1 MVAAL
6 FAATAL
12 MAVPTAAMAQ
22 SPSTFQGD
30 LDPLNDSGASGT
42 ATVML
47 NGQEATVEITS
58 SGLLDGSPHAQH
70 IHDLETGMSEC
81 PTLDADGNGD
91 GLISTPEGQPSY
103 GPIHVSLTTEGDVSA
118 DSALAIERFP
128 TTGEMDYSRTFTL
141 PEGVSVDSLGDEF
154 AIVQHGVDVNDSGQY
169 DGDAMS
175 ELDPELPLEATLPAT
190 CGVITMTQMGAMPE
204 GGVATGGGGT
214 ADQGP
219 VAALL
224 AFGLGVIVMGGGLA
238 VRSRRGN
245 VGQ

>member
-1 MVAAL
+1 MVGAL
-6 FAATAL
+6 FAATTLLAF
-12 MAVPTAAMAQ
+12 PTAAMAQ

-30 LDPLNDSGASGT
+30 LDTINDSGASGT

-47 NGQEATVEITS
+47 NGQEATVEITT

-81 PTLDADGNGD
+81 PTLDADSSGD

-141 PEGVSVDSLGDEF
+141 PEGVSVDSLGDQF
-154 AIVQHGVDVNDSGQY
+154 AIVQHGVDVNNSGQY

-175 ELDPELPLEATLPAT
+175 ELNPDLPLEATLPAT
-190 CGVITMTQMGAMPE
+190 CGIITVSQMGAMPE
-204 GGVATGGGGT
+204 GGVATGGGGM

-219 VAALL
+219 DAALL
-224 AFGLGVIVMGGGLA
+224 FGLGVVVMGGGLA
-238 VRSRRGN
+238 IRNRRASVN
-245 VGQ
+245 Q